1 VNIKR
6 VAADVPAVP
15 WGRVVNRSRRE
26 RSPANLSLPFW
37 PGRCHKTRM
46 DKHSRASG
54 RPDKGKRRRLSTIK
68 RKPRS
73 EKQVIPDQLVELATD
88 AIRDGQTTVAMF
100 LAPFHPDLR
109 FKAFR
114 AYTAAV
120 SAFMAKWRR

>member
-1 VNIKR
+1 
-6 VAADVPAVP
+6 
-15 WGRVVNRSRRE
+15 
-26 RSPANLSLPFW
+26 
-37 PGRCHKTRM
+37 M
-46 DKHSRASG
+46 DKHSRALG
-54 RPDKGKRRRLSTIK
+54 RPGKGKRRRLSNIK

-73 EKQVIPDQLVELATD
+73 ERQVPDELVELATD
-88 AIRDGQTTVAMF
+88 AIRDGHTTVAMF

>member
-1 VNIKR
+1 LGGE
-6 VAADVPAVP
+6 A
-15 WGRVVNRSRRE
+15 WQ
-26 RSPANLSLPFW
+26 NLSLPFW
-37 PGRCHKTRM
+37 PRGWHKPRM
-46 DKHSRASG
+46 DKHSHAFG
-54 RPDKGKRRRLSTIK
+54 PPGKGKRRRLSTPK

-73 EKQVIPDQLVELATD
+73 EKQDTPDQLVELATD

-120 SAFMAKWRR
+120 SAFLAKWRRLTPSARPTGRRRTAGSRKLG